1 MFYQSLISSLSFFGI
16 AAAQAPVSDL
26 TGYPSGL
33 ASIAVVGYYAVS
45 SDKDM
50 LPHRRRI
57 AGMGMEHLA
66 RDLARGPRRG
76 KDARLKGILLSRQ
89 NEKYQRTAWARRVCG
104 NRSEVNGA
112 TGVPHVDSNEITK
125 RCAKALADV
134 PESTQR
140 LLEKNVAFGED
151 GHWLAATAAFCQIV
165 NDLPGGAQLL
175 HQCQQQKDDWDG
187 MIAIY
192 HTLQTLVD
200 GRTNTVEMPFI
211 QGKNVTSLESLMIRV
226 DTWEGG
232 GRPVYISCQKFL
244 RILGHC
250 AGFSYGELLLGAHAN
265 LNRAQWAAEAYVE
278 FSSAIEITSSQD
290 EIISATEAAI
300 HDSCFYARECD
311 LRVWGHRF
319 GDSCASLVS
328 GCIIAALVSLG
339 STAGSW
345 VAVTAA
351 AVADPKPVAGLTS
364 AAWGYPAGRRAH
376 FEARSRPI
384 NGRASVSVKRHSW
397 LSSFDPAVCQDVVWQ
412 LLVGL
417 VSVMML
423 CFKFPLRKSLGFGPF
438 SPPQEWIFWFGVACA
453 GLGVLI
459 SIQIPVWARQN
470 TGHWGMIHG
479 LSLLALAAVYLALR
493 LFWRR
498 ATQASI
504 LSFWVSDACVWLYCI
519 CGSWFSAQLSESTDY
534 PPTGWI
540 WPSIWMLALA
550 SCGAGVPRAL
560 PST

>member
-1 MFYQSLISSLSFFGI
+1 MIYQSLISCLSFFGH

-33 ASIAVVGYYAVS
+33 ASLAVVGYYAVS
-45 SDKDM
+45 SDKDI

-66 RDLARGPRRG
+66 RDSAIGPRRG
-76 KDARLKGILLSRQ
+76 KDAHLKGVLLSREP
-89 NEKYQRTAWARRVCG
+89 EKYQRTAWARRVCG
-104 NRSEVNGA
+104 KRPEMNAAV
-112 TGVPHVDSNEITK
+112 GVPHIDSNEIIK
-125 RCAKALADV
+125 CCAKALIDV
-134 PESTQR
+134 CEDTQK
-140 LLEKNVAFGED
+140 LLEEKVAFGD
-151 GHWLAATAAFCQIV
+151 QGHWLAATAAFCQIV

-175 HQCQQQKDDWDG
+175 HQCQQKKDDWDG

-192 HTLQTLVD
+192 HSLQNLAE
-200 GRTNTVEMPFI
+200 GRTNTVEMPSI
-211 QGKNVTSLESLMIRV
+211 QGKSVTSLESLMIRV

-232 GRPVYISCQKFL
+232 GRPVYISCHKFL

-250 AGFSYGELLLGAHAN
+250 AGFSYGELLLGAHAH
-265 LNRAQWAAEAYVE
+265 LQKAQWAAVVYIE
-278 FSSAIEITSSQD
+278 FSSAIEITSSQA
-290 EIISATEAAI
+290 EIICTAEAAI
-300 HDSCFYARECD
+300 HDSCFFARECD

-376 FEARSRPI
+376 LEARSRPV
-384 NGRASVSVKRHSW
+384 NGHASVSLKRQSW
-397 LSSFDPAVCQDVVWQ
+397 LISFDPAICQDVVWQ

-417 VSVMML
+417 VSVLML
-423 CFKFPLRKSLGFGPF
+423 CFKFSLRKSLGFGKF

-459 SIQIPVWARQN
+459 SVQVPVWAKQSSGR
-470 TGHWGMIHG
+470 WGMLHG
-479 LSLLALAAVYLALR
+479 LGLLGLVAVYLALR
-493 LFWRR
+493 LVWRQ
-498 ATQASI
+498 ATPVSI
-504 LSFWVSDACVWLYCI
+504 LSFWISDACVWLYCI
-519 CGSWFSAQLSESTDY
+519 GGSWFSVHLSESTEY

-540 WPSIWMLALA
+540 WPSLWMLALA
-550 SCGAGVPRAL
+550 SCGAGVPRAP